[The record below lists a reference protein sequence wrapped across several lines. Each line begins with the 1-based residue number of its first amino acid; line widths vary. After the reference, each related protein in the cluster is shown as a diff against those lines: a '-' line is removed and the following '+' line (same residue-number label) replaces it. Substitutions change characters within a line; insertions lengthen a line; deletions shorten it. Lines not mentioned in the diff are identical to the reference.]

1 MGVEGYPT
9 VSALVPAPAVPASVV
24 AAASSVASS
33 CVTLTYRVPRLPRE
47 RSECGGGLERTEVA
61 RALAL
66 VGGVCP
72 ACWVPVCAP
81 DRM

>member
-1 MGVEGYPT
+1 VGVEGYPT

-47 RSECGGGLERTEVA
+47 RSECGGGLWRGLRWRVRA
-61 RALAL
+61 RLL
-66 VGGVCP
+66 WRVPRVLGSGVR
-72 ACWVPVCAP
+72 A
-81 DRM
+81 

>member
-9 VSALVPAPAVPASVV
+9 VSALVPAPAVP
-24 AAASSVASS
+24 ASS

-61 RALAL
+61 RARAL

-81 DRM
+81 DVIT